1 MSYINSIYKKDIKI
15 KMKRT
20 KSNGALSPPLQEI
33 YSHPI
38 HVRPT
43 VAFIVQDADMHADL
57 NDVNVKIENYP

>member
-1 MSYINSIYKKDIKI
+1 
-15 KMKRT
+15 MKRT